1 MKIAKCFR
9 TVGTILIIIVILLC
23 VPLVL
28 PKMLGYQVCEVVTG
42 SMEPELQV
50 GSVVYIEKC
59 DANQIKVGDII
70 SFYVGID
77 EENIISHRVVE
88 IKENESFVTKGDSNN
103 YNDDSTVDSTHLIGK
118 VKFKIN
124 NISWLVHLF
133 DSITGIIIVC
143 GIIVISLFLNISS
156 DILDRSISKEKND
169 KDGLKNEPSVDVNSS
184 SSQSN
189 STQSNSIQ
197 SNSTRSN
204 STQSD
209 SIQSNNAKRNDTKK
223 KYNYVL
229 GGIGCVLIVISIV
242 NICNIIKDYNSSN
255 ELYDKLNKD
264 YIIKNEESVKDSESY
279 WYNDIS
285 VDFDELSSV
294 NKDIAGWIYFENNDI
309 SYPVM
314 YSGDDETYLRKSF
327 DGTKSIAGSIFMEGI
342 NNPEF
347 TDGNTIIYGHNM
359 RNLSMFGLLKKY
371 IRDDKYYDSN
381 KYFQI
386 ITPNCA
392 YRYLIFAYETVD
404 EDSGIYQISF
414 NNDSDFESY
423 IDTIRTMSEKKT
435 DVDVQ
440 SGDKI
445 VTLSTCSTISSDKR
459 FVVHAVR
466 VDEHAIK

>member
-50 GSVVYIEKC
+50 GSVVYIQKC

-88 IKENESFVTKGDSNN
+88 IKENQTFVTKGDSNN
-103 YNDDSTVDSTHLIGK
+103 YNDDSVVDATHLIGK

-124 NISWLVHLF
+124 NISWLVYLF

-143 GIIVISLFLNISS
+143 GIIIISLFLNISS
-156 DILDRSISKEKND
+156 DIISRSITKEKND
-169 KDGLKNEPSVDVNSS
+169 DDSKNESSVDVC
-184 SSQSN
+184 SN
-189 STQSNSIQ
+189 SCQSNSIQ
-197 SNSTRSN
+197 SN
-204 STQSD
+204 
-209 SIQSNNAKRNDTKK
+209 NAKPNETKK

-229 GGIGCVLIVISIV
+229 GGIGGILIVISIV
-242 NICNIIKDYNSSN
+242 NIGIIIKDYNSSN
-255 ELYDKLNKD
+255 KLYNKLNKD
-264 YIIKNEESVKDSESY
+264 YIIENRENVKDSKSY

-285 VDFDELSSV
+285 VDFDELSNI

-327 DGTKSIAGSIFMEGI
+327 DGTNSIAGSIFMEGI

-347 TDGNTIIYGHNM
+347 TDVNTIIYGHNM

-371 IRDDKYYDSN
+371 TRDDKYYDSN

-386 ITPNCA
+386 ITPKYA

-404 EDSGIYQISF
+404 EDSDIYQISF

-423 IDTIRTMSEKKT
+423 IDIIRTMSEKET
-435 DVDVQ
+435 DVDVR

-445 VTLSTCSTISSDKR
+445 VTLSTCSTLSSDKR

>member
-50 GSVVYIEKC
+50 GSVVYIQKC

-88 IKENESFVTKGDSNN
+88 IKENQTFVTKGDSNN
-103 YNDDSTVDSTHLIGK
+103 YNDDSVVDATHMIGK

-124 NISWLVHLF
+124 NISWLVYLF

-143 GIIVISLFLNISS
+143 GIIIISLFLNISS
-156 DILDRSISKEKND
+156 DIISRSITKEKND
-169 KDGLKNEPSVDVNSS
+169 DDSKNESSVDAG
-184 SSQSN
+184 SN
-189 STQSNSIQ
+189 SCQSNSIQ
-197 SNSTRSN
+197 SN
-204 STQSD
+204 
-209 SIQSNNAKRNDTKK
+209 NAKPNETKK

-229 GGIGCVLIVISIV
+229 GGIGGILIVISIV
-242 NICNIIKDYNSSN
+242 NIGIIIKDYNSSN
-255 ELYDKLNKD
+255 KLYNKLNKD
-264 YIIKNEESVKDSESY
+264 YIIENRENVKDSKSY

-285 VDFDELSSV
+285 VDFDELSNI

-327 DGTKSIAGSIFMEGI
+327 DGTNSIAGSIFMEGI

-347 TDGNTIIYGHNM
+347 TDVNTIIYGHNM

-371 IRDDKYYDSN
+371 TRDDKYYDSN

-386 ITPNCA
+386 ITPNYA

-404 EDSGIYQISF
+404 EDSDIYQISF

-423 IDTIRTMSEKKT
+423 IDTIRTMSEKET
-435 DVDVQ
+435 DVDVR

-445 VTLSTCSTISSDKR
+445 VTLSTCSTLSSDKR